1 MSRKLGAFDPAS
13 TASTSFIGET
23 SEFTNLYLT
32 FDNASTDDSSPQ
44 NVTVTDVASAS
55 YDSHNVAA
63 GSAAILLYEGS
74 GTYYTSG
81 TADRL
86 RFQTSDVLLSSNF
99 TIECFFRTTQAQV
112 GDVVGRQTLFT
123 YSIYDDSTNGKSG
136 LLFWM
141 PGNGTLVLYASSGS
155 NSWNVIS
162 NQAWG
167 SLSVNTYHHI
177 ALTREGNV
185 YRGYFDGA
193 RTFETTAGSFHI
205 TASASMIGSRDTAG
219 AYTFNGQIDDFRIL
233 NGLALHTSSSLTVP
247 TTNVGIDITTETADT
262 RTHSHVWN
270 YSDVYK
276 ARRAGTWPSG

>member
-13 TASTSFIGET
+13 AASTSFVGET
-23 SEFTNLYLT
+23 SDFTNLYLT

-55 YDSHNVAA
+55 YDSHNAA
-63 GSAAILLYEGS
+63 VGSAAILLYEGS
-74 GTYYTSG
+74 GVSYTSSS
-81 TADRL
+81 AARL
-86 RFQTSDVLLSSNF
+86 RFETSDVVLSSNF
-99 TIECFFRTTQAQV
+99 TIECFFRTTQGG
-112 GDVVGRQTLFT
+112 GDVAGLQTIFT
-123 YSIYDDSTNGKSG
+123 YSIYNDDQNGYSG
-136 LLFWM
+136 LLFWITS
-141 PGNGTLVLYASSGS
+141 GALKLYASSGS
-155 NSWNVIS
+155 NSWNVFS
-162 NQAWG
+162 NKSWG
-167 SLSVNTYHHI
+167 GVSVNTYHHI

-193 RTFETTAGSFHI
+193 RSFETTAGSLHI
-205 TASASMIGSRDTAG
+205 TGSASMIGSRDTGG

-233 NGLALHTSSSLTVP
+233 NGVALHTSSSLTVP
-247 TTNVGIDITTETADT
+247 TTNVGVNITAESADT